1 MPEQS
6 PGYLIGKQ
14 VEFLVAQHLPSTGLT
29 PPLLKGFLKNMGD
42 DKSDYWVLAWEA
54 LVKNLGVPGLTSGS
68 YRPHDRDVFTF
79 QMRYHGRAF
88 KADISGLVLI
98 SPGAKYA
105 LANIAEKL
113 VEEICEWMAKG
124 LEEMVNLLPNDW
136 EGDKRP
142 EKPSP
147 LNTWENLFK
156 DDR

>member
-6 PGYLIGKQ
+6 PDYHIGKSASYLDALLQ
-14 VEFLVAQHLPSTGLT
+14 RSTEPTTPS
-29 PPLLKGFLKNMGD
+29 LKGFLKNMGD

-68 YRPHDRDVFTF
+68 YRPHDRDVLTL